1 LITLVYESDHE
12 LPVFENKMREIS
24 GVEEVK
30 CVCISSK
37 DLSKGFNKALKESAH
52 ELMVFLRK
60 GVTIYSENWAKVII
74 DAFSMNSHGIIG
86 TLGTLIVPK
95 SGMLWEKEEPLCGTI
110 WYEKYSDD
118 CMNRFGEAFNGKIL
132 DVISLEGSL
141 MAVHKDRLATT
152 FDERFLADSFFD
164 YDFCI
169 DNYKKGVKVG
179 VIFGVDIVKESF
191 DEQDEDFEKNHK
203 KFLDKYE
210 DLPYRIAPQVFI
222 DHLLVQTESTPLV
235 HVIIPVKDNV
245 DELFACLESI
255 YIKTKYTSFK
265 VTIALYDASIEDKA
279 EILAFSAGYKNLN
292 LFESPQQQIAKILNH
307 VTEEIESDLVVFL
320 SQHVVFENDVISLM
334 VNTYLKN
341 PETCGSVGIRT
352 HQKNRTVRQFG
363 LHLFSFETDEGSEL
377 GLDLKGFGKAFAY
390 KNEIVNGVMGNS
402 IECFLI
408 NRDLFL
414 NLGKFNPSYNHSLE
428 DFEFN
433 LKLILSGKTNYLVGN
448 AVGSFHGI
456 GKPKFIPKDY
466 LLLMD
471 YVNDHIDSLL
481 PYVTLVSA

>member
-1 LITLVYESDHE
+1 MITLVYEADHAI
-12 LPVFENKMREIS
+12 PVFENKMREIS

-30 CVCISSK
+30 CICVSNK
-37 DLSKGFNKALKESAH
+37 DLSKGFNRALKESAH
-52 ELMVFLRK
+52 DVVVFLKK
-60 GVTIYSENWAKVII
+60 GVTIYSENWARVII

-86 TLGTLIVPK
+86 TLGTLIIPK

-110 WYEKYSDD
+110 WYEKYNDEG
-118 CMNRFGEAFNGKIL
+118 MNRFGEAFNGKIL

-152 FDERFLADSFFD
+152 FDERFMADSFFE

-169 DNYKKGVKVG
+169 GNYKKGVKVG
-179 VIFGVDIVKESF
+179 VFFGVDIVKESL
-191 DEQDEDFEKNHK
+191 DEQDEDFEENHR

-210 DLPYRIAPQVFI
+210 DLPYRITPKVFV
-222 DHLLVQTESTPLV
+222 DNFLVEMEATPLV
-235 HVIIPVKDNV
+235 HVIIPVKEHV

-255 YIKTKYTSFK
+255 YIKTKYTNFK
-265 VTIALYDASIEDKA
+265 VTIALYDASLEDKA

-292 LFESPQQQIAKILNH
+292 LFESSQHQIGKILNNT
-307 VTEEIESDLVVFL
+307 TEEIESDLVVFL
-320 SQHVVFENDVISLM
+320 SQHVVFENDAISLM

-341 PETCGSVGIRT
+341 LQTCGSVGIRT

-363 LHLFSFETDEGSEL
+363 LHLFSFETDDGAEL
-377 GLDLKGFGKAFAY
+377 GLDLKGFGKSFAY
-390 KNEIVNGVMGNS
+390 KNETVDGVMGNS

-414 NLGKFNPSYNHSLE
+414 KMGKFNPNYDHSLE
-428 DFEFN
+428 DFELN
-433 LKLILSGKTNYLVGN
+433 LKLILSGKTNFLVGN

-456 GKPKFIPKDY
+456 GKPKFTPKDY

-471 YVNDHIDSLL
+471 YVNSHIDSLL
-481 PYVTLVSA
+481 PYVTLVTA